1 MNLNE
6 IKALKERLQAEIS
19 KIDNSCNLEKFRLKY
34 LVRKGEI
41 NDLFEEMKSMGLEE
55 KRIFGPTLND
65 FKKNIVEM
73 YEQKKKTLT
82 SQCQECFF
90 DYTVPGKKQEIG
102 AIHPTTLI
110 IRKIVDVFTSFGFDV
125 FETNELESEYY
136 NFDSLNIEKSHP
148 ARDMWDTFWFDKK
161 YVLPLEIKGEKYKTE
176 NLLLRTHTSP
186 AQMRYME
193 KNQPPIRM
201 IVPGKSFR
209 YEATDARHEFQ
220 LHQIEALMVG
230 KDISVA
236 NFKSV
241 ISELLRCILE
251 DKNLKIRFRPSY
263 FPFVSPGLEIDVEC
277 FKCHGKSS
285 KGCPLCSGSGF
296 IEMMGAGM
304 VHPNLYRAAKWDS
317 YEYQGFAF
325 GLGVERFAMLKYQ
338 IPDIRLFNSGD
349 LRFVKQFKKY

>member
-6 IKALKERLQAEIS
+6 IKALKEKIQGELS
-19 KIDNSCNLEKFRLKY
+19 KIENECDLEKFKLKY
-34 LVRKGEI
+34 LARKGEI
-41 NDLFEEMKSMGLEE
+41 NDLLEEMKVMSIEQ
-55 KRIFGPTLND
+55 KREFGPVLNE
-65 FKKNIVEM
+65 FKKSISDLFD
-73 YEQKKKTLT
+73 KKKSQLT
-82 SQCQECFF
+82 SKCQECFF
-90 DYTVPGKKQEIG
+90 DYTAPGKKQEIG
-102 AIHPTTLI
+102 SLHPNTLI
-110 IRKIVDVFTSFGFDV
+110 IRKIVDVFTSFGFEI
-125 FETNELESEYY
+125 FETNEIESEYY

-161 YVLPLEIKGEKYKTE
+161 YVLPLSAKGEKFKTE

-193 KNQPPIRM
+193 KTNPPIRM
-201 IVPGKSFR
+201 ITPGKSFR
-209 YEATDARHEFQ
+209 YEATDSRHEFQ
-220 LHQIEALMVG
+220 LHQVEALMVG
-230 KDISVA
+230 KDISIA

-241 ISELLRCILE
+241 ITDLLRCILD
-251 DKNLKIRFRPSY
+251 DKNLQVRFRPSY

-277 FKCHGKSS
+277 FKCHGKS
-285 KGCPLCSGSGF
+285 KNGCPLCSGTGF

-304 VHPNLYRAAKWDS
+304 VHPNLYKAAKWDS